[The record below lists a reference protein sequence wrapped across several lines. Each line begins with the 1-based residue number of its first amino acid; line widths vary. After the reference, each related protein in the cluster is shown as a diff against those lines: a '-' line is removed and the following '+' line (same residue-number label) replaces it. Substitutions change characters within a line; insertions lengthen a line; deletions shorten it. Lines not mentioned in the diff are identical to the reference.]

1 MQEFLENNSLYVVLG
16 IVLMIWTGIIV
27 FFITVDKRLKKLE
40 IQINSENTEKFN

>member
-27 FFITVDKRLKKLE
+27 FFITVDRRLKKLE
-40 IQINSENTEKFN
+40 KKFNIENSDKFN

>member
-40 IQINSENTEKFN
+40 IKINSENTEKFN

>member
-27 FFITVDKRLKKLE
+27 FFFTVDRRLKNLE
-40 IQINSENTEKFN
+40 IKLNTENSDKLD

>member
-27 FFITVDKRLKKLE
+27 FLFTVDQRLKKLE
-40 IQINSENTEKFN
+40 IKMNTENSDKFN

>member
-27 FFITVDKRLKKLE
+27 FLITVDRRLKKLE
-40 IQINSENTEKFN
+40 IKFNSENQDKFN